1 MADKSEQQL
10 TEELIQKQ
18 IEVREKFSK
27 GQTLGMEPKP
37 KPDKEAEAGTP
48 KRGWRGAVGNIYDT
62 IKGK

>member
-1 MADKSEQQL
+1 MADGTEEQKI
-10 TEELIQKQ
+10 EELIKK
-18 IEVREKFSK
+18 ETERHERFSK

-37 KPDKEAEAGTP
+37 KPDKEAEAGAP

>member
-1 MADKSEQQL
+1 MAEKTVK
-10 TEELIQKQ
+10 TEEQLIQELVEK
-18 IEVREKFSK
+18 REKFSK

-37 KPDKEAEAGTP
+37 KSDKEAEAGAP

>member
-1 MADKSEQQL
+1 MADGTEEQKI
-10 TEELIQKQ
+10 EELIKK
-18 IEVREKFSK
+18 ETERRERFSK

-48 KRGWRGAVGNIYDT
+48 KRGWRSAVGNIYDT